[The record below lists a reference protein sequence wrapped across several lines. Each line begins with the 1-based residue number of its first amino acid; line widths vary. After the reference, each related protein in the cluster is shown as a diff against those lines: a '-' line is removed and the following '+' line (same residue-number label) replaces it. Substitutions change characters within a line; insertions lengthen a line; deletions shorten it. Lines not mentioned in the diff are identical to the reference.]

1 MLSSLILL
9 LSFSSIQQAPGA
21 MALTCGSVTR
31 SRIELAV
38 GRPLAPEA
46 EEHSKFEST
55 CSYAGGDVSVT
66 ISIHHLAQS
75 LDLPAEL
82 ATLKATFPGSELH
95 EVKGLGWRA
104 FALDIPGV
112 AVQLHVIPE
121 EREYFLVSVEGVED
135 GHHGFD
141 AAAKIARAVMS
152 HRETEDRSLQAP

>member
-1 MLSSLILL
+1 MPRV
-9 LSFSSIQQAPGA
+9 PGA
-21 MALTCGSVTR
+21 LALTCGSVAR

-38 GRPLAPEA
+38 GQPLARET
-46 EEHSKFEST
+46 EEHSKFGST
-55 CSYAGGDVSVT
+55 CSYSGGDVSVT
-66 ISIHHLAQS
+66 ISIHHLTQA

-95 EVKGLGWRA
+95 EVKGLAARA

-135 GHHGFD
+135 GHHGFN
-141 AAAKIARAVMS
+141 AAAKVARAVMN
-152 HRETEDRSLQAP
+152 HR